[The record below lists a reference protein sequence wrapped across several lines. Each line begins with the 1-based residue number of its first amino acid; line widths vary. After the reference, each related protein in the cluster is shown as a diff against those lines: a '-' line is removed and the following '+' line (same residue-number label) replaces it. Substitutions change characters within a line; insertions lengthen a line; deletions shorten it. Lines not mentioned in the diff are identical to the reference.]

1 MQKPL
6 MSKSTA
12 LWLVDNT
19 ALTFKQ
25 IADFCGM
32 HALEVQA
39 IADGDVLVGA
49 INFDPIVQGQI
60 TKEDIENCEKDPL
73 KRLTFLEKEDPLP
86 KKHRG
91 KYTPISKRADKP
103 NAISWLLKHHSELS
117 DGQIC
122 RLLGTTRATIH
133 AIRDKTHW
141 NIKNIH
147 SQNPVTLSLCTG
159 SDLDE
164 CVKKAQG

>member
-1 MQKPL
+1 

-19 ALTFKQ
+19 ALTFEQ
-25 IADFCGM
+25 IADFCGL

-49 INFDPIVQGQI
+49 INFDPIAQGQI
-60 TKEDIENCEKDPL
+60 TKENVTNCEKNPSE
-73 KRLTFLEKEDPLP
+73 RLVLLEKEDPLP
-86 KKHRG
+86 KKYRS
-91 KYTPISKRADKP
+91 KYTPVSKRADKP

-133 AIRDKTHW
+133 AIHDKTHR
-141 NIKNIH
+141 NIKNIR
-147 SQNPVTLSLCTG
+147 SQSPVTLSLCTEI
-159 SDLDE
+159 DLNE
-164 CVKKAQG
+164 CLKKAKG